1 MKIVRIIARL
11 NVGGP
16 AKHVAWL
23 SSALN
28 DDEFKTTLIT
38 GTVPDS
44 EGDMGYFAEQ
54 LGVKPFIIPEMSREL
69 SYRDAISLWKTFRK
83 LQIEEPDIIHTHTAK
98 AGTIGRIAGFLYR
111 LTSSKKPKLIHTFHG
126 HVFHS
131 YYGKHKTTLFL
142 LIERLLAKF
151 ATDTIIVISEQQ
163 RREINEEFRIG
174 SRDQFKVI
182 PLGIDLS
189 VFENAESRRENL
201 RGELQIADDVI
212 LVGIVGRITE
222 IKNHALFLR
231 VVKLYEQRKIESD
244 SPLRFVVI
252 GDGNLREELER
263 TAKTLGISHLVNF
276 LGERADLENIYP
288 SLDILALTSNNE
300 GTPLSIIE
308 AMANSRPVISTA
320 VGGVVDLIGVENS
333 RRGDF
338 AIHERGIG
346 VDAENAKGFFEGLM
360 FLAGDPDLRRNLG
373 QKGRDFIVN
382 SYSKERLISDIKAL
396 YTKLLNETSARV

>member
-373 QKGRDFIVN
+373 QKGRAFIVN

-396 YTKLLNETSARV
+396 YTKLLNENSARV